1 MEEENQNN
9 NNRYG
14 GRDKSRRRTTSSVC
28 FDFVFLLLSCC
39 VYTGKDRTD
48 RSDESVA

>member
-14 GRDKSRRRTTSSVC
+14 GRDKSRRRTTSVC